1 MTDHQTET
9 PAAPAAPPETN
20 IVVPRSQDPAPE
32 PPTLDAKAAQE
43 AKERMTKTG
52 GFWNRLAPEKE
63 PAKAPEASPA
73 KPPKEKETP
82 AATAPAKA
90 PDEEP
95 EPKSDKKT
103 KGRKKDPEIDP
114 MEIARA
120 TGQEIGR
127 EMAKATQAANVPRG
141 TTPEPDADVEL
152 PEEFRPD
159 VAVFEEMAKLEP
171 KRYGNI
177 KKDLARYAKAE
188 SDYIEKW
195 EKDHPDETYDG
206 DADEHNAFYA
216 KIRPNYDQKDFKL
229 AEKSLIKKEIQAE
242 LRKEMSEESRTR
254 EVESERRRE
263 RATQIQPEVDRDMFN
278 TLGEMIREVDPENAE
293 MAKDWASIQKLD
305 EKNPLLADVM
315 VGVHNET
322 KPIVAATLRL
332 FRSVESPDPNNPVH
346 QRLFSVIAKAEQD
359 VTRLPIKERYDEDG
373 RLFATQDEYAKM
385 SPIEKSRHW
394 YVGEREAL
402 ALIRGQAIARTKSI
416 YEQEQ
421 QKLARYSKL
430 SNATQT
436 QNHTPERR
444 SENPPQPKPDNGS
457 PSVSGRGTLPG
468 DGQSQANKPTN
479 GRDLFFGRHLS
490 A

>member
-1 MTDHQTET
+1 MADNHQTET

-20 IVVPRSQDPAPE
+20 IVAPRSQDPPPE
-32 PPTLDAKAAQE
+32 TTTLDAKAAQE

-63 PAKAPEASPA
+63 PAKAPEAPPA
-73 KPPKEKETP
+73 KSPKEKETP
-82 AATAPAKA
+82 AAAQPPKA

-95 EPKSDKKT
+95 EPKPDKKG
-103 KGRKKDPEIDP
+103 KGRKKDQEIDP

-141 TTPEPDADVEL
+141 TIPEPDADAEL

-171 KRYGNI
+171 KRYANI

-188 SDYIEKW
+188 SEYIEKW
-195 EKDHPDETYDG
+195 EKEHDGETYDG

-216 KIRPNYDQKDFKL
+216 KIRPNYEQKDFKL
-229 AEKSLIKKEIQAE
+229 AEKSLIKKEIQSE
-242 LRKEMSEESRTR
+242 LRKEMTEESRTR
-254 EVESERRRE
+254 EVDSERRRE
-263 RATQIQPEVDRDMFN
+263 RATQIQPEVDRDMSS
-278 TLGEMIREVDPENAE
+278 TVSDMIREVEPENA
-293 MAKDWASIQKLD
+293 AIKDWKTL
-305 EKNPLLADVM
+305 EENNPLLSDV
-315 VGVHNET
+315 VVAVHNDT
-322 KPIVAATLRL
+322 KPVVEATMRL
-332 FRSVESPDPNNPVH
+332 FRSVEAPDPRNPMH
-346 QRLFSVIAKAEQD
+346 QRIFDIIAKAEQEIS
-359 VTRLPIKERYDEDG
+359 RLPIKERYDGD
-373 RLFATQDEYAKM
+373 RLFATQDDYAKM

-402 ALIRGQAIARTKSI
+402 HLIHGQAIERTKSI

-421 QKLARYSKL
+421 QKLARYSKRP
-430 SNATQT
+430 NATQT

-444 SENPPQPKPDNGS
+444 TENPTPPKPDNGS

-468 DGQSQANKPTN
+468 DGQSGANKPTN
-479 GRDLFFGRHLS
+479 GRDMFWQRHVG